1 MVAPIGTVYLAVS
14 KLQQHVIT
22 SKLTWEMR
30 CLPARASILDI
41 LSVRKVLDTRKA
53 P

>member
-1 MVAPIGTVYLAVS
+1 MVAPIGKVYLAVL
-14 KLQQHVIT
+14 KLQRDLIK